1 LVRIFFINTM
11 AAPKKY
17 KTECPECGSRN
28 IIYNPKTKKTICKD
42 CGAIFRELTPKKEEK
57 FEKVRRA

>member
-1 LVRIFFINTM
+1 M

-28 IIYNPKTKKTICKD
+28 VIYRPKTEKTICKA
-42 CGAIFRELTPKKEEK
+42 CGAIFEELTPKKEEK